1 MTLQNLNDYLTKCR
15 QLDAARESLLDLE
28 EAAVPG
34 ARVLTGMPRA
44 PGVRDRVGSIAIAI
58 ADTKETITEL
68 EQAIEAME
76 KEIDA
81 FIQTIPAVELRT
93 LFRLRYVRLL
103 SWDDIAEIFRW
114 RYDQSTLRRR
124 VERYM
129 KKYHPENQEHKEE
142 NKQ

>member
-1 MTLQNLNDYLTKCR
+1 MTLQNLNDYLSKCC
-15 QLDAARESLLDLE
+15 QLEAARESLLDLE

-34 ARVLTGMPRA
+34 AKVLTGMPRT
-44 PGVRDRVGSIAIAI
+44 PGVRDRVGSLAIAI
-58 ADTKETITEL
+58 ADTKETIKEL
-68 EQAIEAME
+68 EQTIETTG
-76 KEIDA
+76 KEIEA

-93 LFRLRYVRLL
+93 LFRFRFVHLL

-129 KKYHPENQEHKEE
+129 KKYHQENQEHKEE

>member
-1 MTLQNLNDYLTKCR
+1 MTLQNLNDYLTECR
-15 QLDAARESLLDLE
+15 QLEVARESLLDLE

-34 ARVLTGMPRA
+34 AKVLTGMPRA
-44 PGVRDRVGSIAIAI
+44 PGVRDRVGSLAIAI
-58 ADTKETITEL
+58 ADTKKTIKEL
-68 EQAIEAME
+68 EQAIETTG
-76 KEIDA
+76 KEIEA

-93 LFRLRYVRLL
+93 LFRFRFVQLL

-129 KKYHPENQEHKEE
+129 KKYHPENQEHKEG

>member
-1 MTLQNLNDYLTKCR
+1 MTLQNLNDYLTECR
-15 QLDAARESLLDLE
+15 QLEVARESLLDLE

-34 ARVLTGMPRA
+34 AKVLTGMPRA
-44 PGVRDRVGSIAIAI
+44 PGVRDRVGSLAIAI
-58 ADTKETITEL
+58 ADTKETIKEL
-68 EQAIEAME
+68 EQAIETTG
-76 KEIDA
+76 KEIEA

-93 LFRLRYVRLL
+93 LFRFRFVQLL

-129 KKYHPENQEHKEE
+129 KKYHPGNQEHKEE

>member
-1 MTLQNLNDYLTKCR
+1 MTLQNLNDYLTECR
-15 QLDAARESLLDLE
+15 QLEVARESLLDLE

-34 ARVLTGMPRA
+34 AKVLTGMPRA
-44 PGVRDRVGSIAIAI
+44 PGVRDRVGSLAIAI
-58 ADTKETITEL
+58 ADTKETIKEL
-68 EQAIEAME
+68 EQAIETTG
-76 KEIDA
+76 KEIEA

-93 LFRLRYVRLL
+93 LFRFRFVQLL
-103 SWDDIAEIFRW
+103 SWDDIAELFRW